1 MPRRARM
8 YLPAPETLYSGIK
21 RLSPVA
27 FAYDIDGSEHGATR
41 NDPALKPVLAGKI
54 DQYQADDDSQ
64 DTLPGQ
70 NQHCDAEQDNHAA

>member
-8 YLPAPETLYSGIK
+8 YLPVPETSYSGIK
-21 RLSPVA
+21 RLTPAA
-27 FAYDIDGSEHGATR
+27 FAYEVDGFEHGATR
-41 NDPALKPVLAGKI
+41 KDPALKPVLAGKI

-70 NQHCDAEQDNHAA
+70 NQQSNAE